1 MQSRITRIRRAAVA
15 ALLATAM
22 ALVPALIG
30 APTIPRAVA
39 HDSVLSSTPHDGE
52 NLDEF
57 PREIE
62 IYFSGIPKEN
72 FNTVALSNA
81 RTGEVLFT
89 AEPELDDQYVLLEVP
104 EHVQPGDG
112 EYIIGFQITSSDGH
126 STRGKL
132 TFSVGDHV
140 VEAGGGSDFE
150 EGVPT
155 WVWAVGGGV
164 AALVIAVI
172 AGVAVL
178 NRKAD

>member
-1 MQSRITRIRRAAVA
+1 M
-15 ALLATAM
+15 
-22 ALVPALIG
+22 
-30 APTIPRAVA
+30 
-39 HDSVLSSTPHDGE
+39 
-52 NLDEF
+52 
-57 PREIE
+57 
-62 IYFSGIPKEN
+62 
-72 FNTVALSNA
+72 
-81 RTGEVLFT
+81 LFR
-89 AEPELDDQYVLLEVP
+89 
-104 EHVQPGDG
+104 
-112 EYIIGFQITSSDGH
+112 SGH

>member
-1 MQSRITRIRRAAVA
+1 MQSRITRIRHAALA

-22 ALVPALIG
+22 ALGPALIG
-30 APTIPRAVA
+30 APAVPRAAA

-72 FNTVALSNA
+72 FNTVAVSNA
-81 RTGEVLFT
+81 QTHEVLFT
-89 AEPELDDQYVLLEVP
+89 AEPDLDDQYVLLEVP

-140 VEAGGGSDFE
+140 AEVGGESDPD

-164 AALVIAVI
+164 AAFVIVVV